1 MQGSTVSINASN
13 QLTNTGTLQ
22 ASNDARLKAGNL
34 LNAGTVAAGGNLS
47 VQAAQ
52 DLLNAGALQGGNV
65 ALVAG
70 NNLTSRA
77 DSSTVS
83 LGTVNLSGLSLSDA
97 QRAGI
102 ATGGQLSATGIL
114 TAQAGNNLNL
124 DHANVNAGQNLGL
137 AAGNDLTATASTLNA
152 GNDAQLIA
160 GHNFTLNAA
169 AGQGSSQQSAHAAS
183 ASTHTDVTTLHAG
196 GSAVLAAGNDLTSQ
210 GAQLQ
215 AGDQLALSAG
225 HDLTLNAVTDT
236 QSQGN
241 SWQSGHTQY
250 NQITQDQSLRGTTLD
265 AAHGIALSAGHDL
278 TTVAA
283 NVTSSNGAIALAAGN
298 DVNLHAA
305 QENHSWQQD
314 STTKKSGLLSSSTTT
329 THDASQDSLAV
340 GTLLSG
346 NTVTVAAGHDV
357 NTQAAQIV
365 ATDDIVMAAGNN
377 LNIGVA
383 TDTHSEQ
390 HERTTKTSGVFTS
403 GLNLMIGSSKESN
416 TYTETDTTPQG
427 SLIGSLN
434 GGVTLT
440 AGNLVHITGSE
451 VLSDT
456 GTAIVG
462 NDVTLDAAVGTQ
474 DTTQTYKQQQA
485 GITLG
490 LGGGV
495 ANAVN
500 SAYASAERGSQ
511 VSDDRLK
518 ALYAAQAAYSA
529 SDALGFA
536 QGGLLNGATK
546 DNPTSQQG
554 VNLQLG
560 LGASSASSSTT
571 THDETAYGSRIQ
583 SNGDVVMAA
592 TGGDLNIIG
601 SQVNGNN
608 VALAA
613 ANNLNILSQQE
624 NHSLQSSNQNA
635 SGGVGIQIGS
645 DGLGFYAQASVGQG
659 NAHGNG
665 TSHAISSI
673 NASDTLTLISG
684 NDTTIQGAQLTGNT
698 VLGAIGGNLLIQS
711 EQDTDDYASKQQ
723 QLGGKMVIG
732 YGSGG
737 NVSYNQSKVNSH
749 YASVTDVSG
758 ISAGSGGFDITVGGN
773 THLIG
778 GVMASNADPSKN
790 LLDTGTLTY
799 ESLHNE
805 ANYSASNVGVSAG
818 YSAGGGFSGSPMLGV
833 PQSGHSSSD
842 THSGIAQGTI
852 IQRDGNTDLGGLDR
866 NPTLDNQTLAPIFDA
881 QKVQEQMEMGQVAGQ
896 VGMRA
901 AGDLAGQMGWAEGSP
916 ERTILHGVVGAGIA
930 ALGGG
935 NVIQGALGAAANQ
948 LVVQKMAD
956 YLESRGYTPGTP
968 EFASMMQLASTAVGV
983 AVGGGAGAATALDGT
998 TYNYLTHQQRDALK
1012 AALKSCGNQSECQ
1025 KVVDAYTE
1033 LSQQNDAALQQAC
1046 AVAPQSASCQ
1056 DGVREALSYAS
1067 ALALPWMAG
1076 DVNQSRNNALNLVMT
1091 NSPAYGAINTIDARA
1106 DFFEAMY
1113 QLTGAPW
1120 FGAAEKTS
1128 TTDLTGWLFNVGNFV
1143 ASGGL
1148 ADWRSQAGA
1157 LIMQNG
1163 QNSFANI
1170 YQNYQNTGFDL
1181 NAWSLRQLV
1190 TEQNMLQPVYEQQG
1204 SLTKSIIFFGGF
1216 PYHIDTMDL
1225 KDRIEFGCGRM
1236 AAFGYQ
1242 GDCR

>member
-377 LNIGVA
+377 LNIGTA
-383 TDTHSEQ
+383 TSTHSEQ
-390 HERTTKTSGVFTS
+390 HDKTVSKS
-403 GLNLMIGSSKESN
+403 GLMGQGVGILIGSSKEQTSASLTQN
-416 TYTETDTTPQG
+416 TPTG
-427 SLIGSLN
+427 SLIGSLD
-434 GGVTLT
+434 GSVTLT
-440 AGNLVHITGSE
+440 AGNTAHITGSD
-451 VLSDT
+451 VISQI
-456 GTAIVG
+456 GTTIVG
-462 NDVTLDAAVGTQ
+462 NDVTIDATVGTT
-474 DTTQTYKQQQA
+474 DTAQTYKQQTA
-485 GITLG
+485 GITAG
-490 LGGGV
+490 LSGGLV
-495 ANAVN
+495 SAVQGI
-500 SAYASAERGSQ
+500 YGMTQASHGAQ
-511 VSDDRLK
+511 DDRLK
-518 ALYAAQAAYSA
+518 ALYATQAAYTANESYNA
-529 SDALGFA
+529 YQANAA
-536 QGGLLNGATK
+536 QGGDASSGI
-546 DNPTSQQG
+546 
-554 VNLQLG
+554 NLRLG
-560 LGASSASSSTT
+560 IGASSASSSTT
-571 THDETAYGSRIQ
+571 THDDTAYGSRIH
-583 SNGDVVMAA
+583 SPGNVTIAA

-601 SQVNGNN
+601 SQIDGQN

-613 ANNLNILSQQE
+613 ANNINLLSQAE
-624 NHSLQSSNQNA
+624 NHTLESSNKNA

-645 DGLGFYAQASVGQG
+645 GGVGFYAQASVGKG
-659 NAHGNG
+659 SAHGNG
-665 TSHAISSI
+665 TTHADTAI
-673 NASDTLTLISG
+673 NARDTLTLISG
-684 NDTTIQGAQLTGNT
+684 NDTTIRGAQLTGNT

-723 QLGGKMVIG
+723 QIGGEMVIG
-732 YGSGG
+732 MGGGGSL
-737 NVSYNQSKVNSH
+737 SYSQNNTNSH
-749 YASVTDVSG
+749 YASVNNVSG
-758 ISAGSGGFDITVGGN
+758 IGAGSGGFDLTVGGN

-778 GVMASNADPSKN
+778 GVIASSAEASKN
-790 LLDTGTLTY
+790 NLTTGTLTY
-799 ESLHNE
+799 EDIRNESSGKASSTSL
-805 ANYSASNVGVSAG
+805 
-818 YSAGGGFSGSPMLGV
+818 GGDSSMVSGSKYTAGKGIAGNLLGKG
-833 PQSGHSSSD
+833 SDSEHHSSTTPSA
-842 THSGIAQGTI
+842 IADGTI
-852 IQRDGNTDLGGLDR
+852 TITNGAAQQALTGKTSTEAIAGLSRDAR
-866 NPTLDNQTLAPIFDA
+866 LDNQALVHPDLEKLQANAELEQGLKGFGYQVGTHYTDEAYRTMFIKAADVYEVAYNDSGKAVPGRKLTDEEKRQLQPGKDGAVFIADNGIFNGNEAAAKYADQHSSA
-881 QKVQEQMEMGQVAGQ
+881 GDGPQYYIAFPEAGNSLSELLVAGYQ
-896 VGMRA
+896 KSLESDFFGLTNATEETKQMMM
-901 AGDLAGQMGWAEGSP
+901 LYGQDGLHFDGHSRGAMTIGNAMESIAKMPGAEGILSGT
-916 ERTILHGVVGAGIA
+916 TISFFGPAYNAGKADQILSFLQDRKAIADPAQRQDMVLALQNHIADPVGRFI
-930 ALGGG
+930 GG
-935 NVIQGALGAAANQ
+935 NPATGGTNPEGSATLWEMIRAGTGQPNSSHNCYGA
-948 LVVQKMAD
+948 
-956 YLESRGYTPGTP
+956 P
-968 EFASMMQLASTAVGV
+968 VGP
-983 AVGGGAGAATALDGT
+983 
-998 TYNYLTHQQRDALK
+998 N
-1012 AALKSCGNQSECQ
+1012 SCGNFWKE
-1025 KVVDAYTE
+1025 
-1033 LSQQNDAALQQAC
+1033 
-1046 AVAPQSASCQ
+1046 
-1056 DGVREALSYAS
+1056 
-1067 ALALPWMAG
+1067 
-1076 DVNQSRNNALNLVMT
+1076 
-1091 NSPAYGAINTIDARA
+1091 SP
-1106 DFFEAMY
+1106 
-1113 QLTGAPW
+1113 
-1120 FGAAEKTS
+1120 
-1128 TTDLTGWLFNVGNFV
+1128 
-1143 ASGGL
+1143 
-1148 ADWRSQAGA
+1148 
-1157 LIMQNG
+1157 
-1163 QNSFANI
+1163 
-1170 YQNYQNTGFDL
+1170 
-1181 NAWSLRQLV
+1181 
-1190 TEQNMLQPVYEQQG
+1190 EQQPI
-1204 SLTKSIIFFGGF
+1204 SIPVDEAG
-1216 PYHIDTMDL
+1216 
-1225 KDRIEFGCGRM
+1225 KK
-1236 AAFGYQ
+1236 
-1242 GDCR
+1242 